1 MSELKLQPNNGK
13 KYNYRFLFSKSSLHK
28 VSINAL
34 LTVDDFLS
42 EADAII
48 EKGNGIEDKDIYN
61 IVKKL
66 LFPMLKEEKRTRES
80 GILHRSIHRFSKE
93 LFGNEEAWKSDFYEF
108 LSKEGVPQEV
118 LSTPKAEKQYI
129 VQPKHLYKVL
139 RNPVLPEAFRTKR
152 VYDDVAAYDIAK
164 RVLFMMLRSGYNK
177 DSDKTKVSMY
187 YSTRDIVEIYAK
199 ALEGDK
205 KAWQKDY
212 DTYINDEKLF
222 VVKMAARDGQFQEKA
237 LTIDELIAMKQQ
249 DDSLEDADEN
259 L

>member
-1 MSELKLQPNNGK
+1 MNELNLQTNKEFGFLYRTSASPKISLSYWLQVPEFLEELRVLRGNNMSIEDATIFPIMQRIYFDKKNNGDNSFH
-13 KYNYRFLFSKSSLHK
+13 YGLMRSSLRK
-28 VSINAL
+28 I
-34 LTVDDFLS
+34 S
-42 EADAII
+42 E
-48 EKGNGIEDKDIYN
+48 K
-61 IVKKL
+61 
-66 LFPMLKEEKRTRES
+66 
-80 GILHRSIHRFSKE
+80 
-93 LFGNEEAWKSDFYEF
+93 LFGNSDEWDMTHQD
-108 LSKEGVPQEV
+108 GVPQEV
-118 LSTPKAEKQYI
+118 LSTPKVERQYI
-129 VQPKHLYKVL
+129 VLPKHLYKVL

-152 VYDDVAAYDIAK
+152 VYDDVTAYDIAK

-187 YSTRDIVEIYAK
+187 YSTRDIVEIYAE

-212 DTYINDEKLF
+212 DAYINDEKLF

-237 LTIDELIAMKQQ
+237 LTIDELIAMKQE